1 MSVKRYVAWLNVG
14 YEKSIFTE
22 VVKSGEYD
30 KLNSR
35 LETLQKECE
44 SLRKENERLLGFLN
58 KVKKE
63 LHGDNDDYF
72 ICLNIDVLLG
82 ELFGDVQ
89 PLPPPPHKGGCE

>member
-1 MSVKRYVAWLNVG
+1 MSVKRCRI
-14 YEKSIFTE
+14 KSIL
-22 VVKSGEYD
+22 SDYNNGHLSDGEFVGLIELVY
-30 KLNSR
+30 
-35 LETLQKECE
+35 EKECE